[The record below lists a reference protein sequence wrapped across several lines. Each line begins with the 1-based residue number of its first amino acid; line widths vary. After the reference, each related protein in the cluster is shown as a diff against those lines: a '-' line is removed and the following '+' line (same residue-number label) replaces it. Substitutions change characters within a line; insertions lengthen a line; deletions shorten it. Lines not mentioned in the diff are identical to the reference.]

1 MGWCERT
8 YSSVDSAESEQSASE
23 SKAAVTSS
31 SYKYESPDDIGA
43 VLAARGTQ
51 RKQQRQQ
58 RLQEEMEWN
67 AGLAHFVARRNAWT
81 GARVAETDTDTHEGA
96 VSAVQN
102 GDMLSRTSEQARTQD
117 GTGREPLLPIP
128 PPLLPSHPIRTRI
141 NPNTYGEIYSKII
154 IQSRTPSVPINLSDV
169 TGALVAGWKE
179 SGEWPP
185 KPSLPE
191 PAIAG
196 RRKNAEGEIGGKH
209 PHLRKGVQAVGRVL
223 GLSGSSSV
231 GTPETAGGQREK
243 G

>member
-1 MGWCERT
+1 MPLHLGLPHSHQRGGQQDAMREARRQLAERLRNDWNYPSLPQPQQPESASEDVASIRALAEAHLTVSGPAQTVSPAHLEELDFEPVGWCERT

-96 VSAVQN
+96 NRRERKTVRE
-102 GDMLSRTSEQARTQD
+102 RTSPAH
-117 GTGREPLLPIP
+117 
-128 PPLLPSHPIRTRI
+128 PST
-141 NPNTYGEIYSKII
+141 TA
-154 IQSRTPSVPINLSDV
+154 SVPSD
-169 TGALVAGWKE
+169 
-179 SGEWPP
+179 P
-185 KPSLPE
+185 
-191 PAIAG
+191 
-196 RRKNAEGEIGGKH
+196 NAHQSEYVRGD
-209 PHLRKGVQAVGRVL
+209 LL
-223 GLSGSSSV
+223 
-231 GTPETAGGQREK
+231 
-243 G
+243 